1 MAGLKS
7 EIGQRTTKTGEG
19 SKLTLWGKK
28 RRSTVAATTKNKKTT
43 NTTHHAPKQAQRRRE
58 KGRSSPCGEVEDLR
72 IRDQEHCKQRT
83 KGQGNQKIHKV
94 KRIALLGSWEGER
107 STRGEGKAS
116 QHAPF
121 LSKTE
126 PMLKITKKKRKEQQ
140 MWLRTAKR
148 KTNEANKQKARV
160 RGGSE
165 RARTTHRLR
174 ESREQRQGTR
184 TKTKTNENGTKK
196 NEDCKK
202 NEQDGHKQKK
212 GWVARGCSRYEELC
226 LFLVHYRLD
235 SDKNSPVF
243 DVD

>member
-1 MAGLKS
+1 MANNESSSSKINGRVEIRNWPTHNEDGRRVEAHLVGKLRS
-7 EIGQRTTKTGEG
+7 ETEEHSRCNNKEQENTKQQHKHHASCSETGQRTTKTGEG
-19 SKLTLWGKK
+19 SKLTLWGSK

-43 NTTHHAPKQAQRRRE
+43 NTMNHALKQAQRRRE

-140 MWLRTAKR
+140 MWLRTAK
-148 KTNEANKQKARV
+148 
-160 RGGSE
+160 E
-165 RARTTHRLR
+165 RPMRQISKRR
-174 ESREQRQGTR
+174 E
-184 TKTKTNENGTKK
+184 
-196 NEDCKK
+196 
-202 NEQDGHKQKK
+202 
-212 GWVARGCSRYEELC
+212 
-226 LFLVHYRLD
+226 
-235 SDKNSPVF
+235 
-243 DVD
+243 